1 MAPAHP
7 SAAPETSDRTSQ
19 QYVKMAGGEEVS
31 KRLLQERG
39 GHVGLAGPL
48 TLMLFK
54 LDPVKE
60 RGKMVC
66 YSAFVEA
73 TIIMAQNL
81 SR

>member
-1 MAPAHP
+1 
-7 SAAPETSDRTSQ
+7 
-19 QYVKMAGGEEVS
+19 MAGGEGVS

-39 GHVGLAGPL
+39 GHVGLTGPL

-60 RGKMVC
+60 TGKMVLC
-66 YSAFVEA
+66 YSPFVEA
-73 TIIMAQNL
+73 TIIMVQNL